1 MDHNNTKNSAVR
13 SPISKVI
20 VKNVWLETD
29 TKIVAGLNWLLES
42 S

>member
-1 MDHNNTKNSAVR
+1 MVQKYKTITIQR

-20 VKNVWLETD
+20 VKNVWLEID